1 MQTNEE
7 VIMKKLMLMALIFSF
22 TFAQYNTNGADNTVI
37 MWGKYKWANPDEV
50 EGYSIQER
58 NSAVNEWFSKTNQA
72 DKSLMSSMF
81 LYHYWTGAQ
90 EDVHVVNEFA
100 SVDVATQSVRDN
112 AKINAIAFPD
122 AEKRR
127 EAYLAQNKYFGNYH
141 EDVHIFEN
149 HKALEKKRSGGFG
162 ETTVVTASVGYWK
175 PMSEVENGSA
185 AERYELMKK
194 FQKEVIGKNP
204 KILSQKVLTHLWS
217 GKVEDG
223 YWPVVTLSEYNS
235 MEDADNA
242 GDDNGPLALE
252 AMTEEERNA
261 YGKYWAPGRHD
272 DIGLFNN
279 WIPANK

>member
-1 MQTNEE
+1 
-7 VIMKKLMLMALIFSF
+7 
-22 TFAQYNTNGADNTVI
+22 
-37 MWGKYKWANPDEV
+37 
-50 EGYSIQER
+50 
-58 NSAVNEWFSKTNQA
+58 
-72 DKSLMSSMF
+72 
-81 LYHYWTGAQ
+81 
-90 EDVHVVNEFA
+90 
-100 SVDVATQSVRDN
+100 
-112 AKINAIAFPD
+112 
-122 AEKRR
+122 
-127 EAYLAQNKYFGNYH
+127 
-141 EDVHIFEN
+141 
-149 HKALEKKRSGGFG
+149 
-162 ETTVVTASVGYWK
+162 
-175 PMSEVENGSA
+175 MSEVENGSA

-279 WIPANK
+279 WIAANK